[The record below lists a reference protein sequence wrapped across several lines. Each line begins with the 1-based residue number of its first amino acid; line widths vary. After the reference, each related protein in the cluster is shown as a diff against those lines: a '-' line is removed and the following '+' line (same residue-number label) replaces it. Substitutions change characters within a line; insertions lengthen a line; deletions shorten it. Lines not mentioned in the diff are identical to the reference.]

1 MMCAPTSTRASGTSS
16 ARALHAGIRVFEIRV
31 PALSS
36 VPRAGCFCAEMVAS
50 APRRWVSRRD
60 SASIS
65 RPHGPARWEAHLLD
79 DSSTVGIRR
88 RSSTSIA
95 GCRGPSPSDGQGVWV
110 VKQRQDAPVISRS
123 ADQTLPFRGIEP
135 GLLTRVR
142 GGARVLSADWDALF
156 GEGRLRTL
164 AHAVAARAENESAA
178 NSHTTAAA
186 LHGLSLYRTRT
197 DRVHLI
203 VPGSH
208 TRKNSR
214 DVIRHH
220 LPLDSIDVD
229 VIDGLRVTT
238 LERTVYDVIRT
249 ASLETAVVCFDAAL
263 RRVAWDER
271 ARECIPSAAGGL
283 RDVVMNRIAT
293 NTGARGIRQARF
305 VAGFA
310 DGRAQLPGESVSRLW
325 MWQLGMPPP
334 ELQWRVDLGAGRF
347 ALLDF
352 AWPQLR

>member
-1 MMCAPTSTRASGTSS
+1 M
-16 ARALHAGIRVFEIRV
+16 
-31 PALSS
+31 
-36 VPRAGCFCAEMVAS
+36 
-50 APRRWVSRRD
+50 
-60 SASIS
+60 
-65 RPHGPARWEAHLLD
+65 
-79 DSSTVGIRR
+79 
-88 RSSTSIA
+88 
-95 GCRGPSPSDGQGVWV
+95 
-110 VKQRQDAPVISRS
+110 
-123 ADQTLPFRGIEP
+123 
-135 GLLTRVR
+135 
-142 GGARVLSADWDALF
+142 LSADWDALF

-220 LPLDSIDVD
+220 LPLDSTDVE

-263 RRVAWDER
+263 RRVAWDEG
-271 ARECIPSAAGGL
+271 AREYTPSAAGGL

-352 AWPQLR
+352 AWPQLRRWAEFDGEVKYTDPEMLNGRTAEQVRESQDLRERAVRRATGWRVDRWGFDRMHTLDAFARYLRGLGFIP

>member
-1 MMCAPTSTRASGTSS
+1 M
-16 ARALHAGIRVFEIRV
+16 
-31 PALSS
+31 
-36 VPRAGCFCAEMVAS
+36 
-50 APRRWVSRRD
+50 
-60 SASIS
+60 
-65 RPHGPARWEAHLLD
+65 
-79 DSSTVGIRR
+79 
-88 RSSTSIA
+88 
-95 GCRGPSPSDGQGVWV
+95 
-110 VKQRQDAPVISRS
+110 
-123 ADQTLPFRGIEP
+123 
-135 GLLTRVR
+135 
-142 GGARVLSADWDALF
+142 LSADWDALF

-220 LPLDSIDVD
+220 LPLDSTEVD

-263 RRVAWDER
+263 RRVAWDEG
-271 ARECIPSAAGGL
+271 AREYTPSAAGGL

-352 AWPQLR
+352 AWPQLRRWAEFDGEIKYTDPEMLNGRTAEQVRESQDLRERAVRRATGWRVDRWGFDRMHTLDAFARYLRGLGFTP

>member
-1 MMCAPTSTRASGTSS
+1 M
-16 ARALHAGIRVFEIRV
+16 
-31 PALSS
+31 
-36 VPRAGCFCAEMVAS
+36 
-50 APRRWVSRRD
+50 
-60 SASIS
+60 
-65 RPHGPARWEAHLLD
+65 
-79 DSSTVGIRR
+79 
-88 RSSTSIA
+88 
-95 GCRGPSPSDGQGVWV
+95 
-110 VKQRQDAPVISRS
+110 
-123 ADQTLPFRGIEP
+123 
-135 GLLTRVR
+135 
-142 GGARVLSADWDALF
+142 LSADWDALF

-220 LPLDSIDVD
+220 LPLDSTEVD

-263 RRVAWDER
+263 RRVAWDEG
-271 ARECIPSAAGGL
+271 AREYTPSAAGGL

-352 AWPQLR
+352 AWPQLRRWAEFDGEVKYTDPEMLNGRTAEQVRESQDLRERAVRRATGWRVDRWGFDRMHTLDAFARYLRGLGFTP

>member
-1 MMCAPTSTRASGTSS
+1 M
-16 ARALHAGIRVFEIRV
+16 VK
-31 PALSS
+31 PA
-36 VPRAGCFCAEMVAS
+36 AGCSGHFAQRGS
-50 APRRWVSRRD
+50 NP
-60 SASIS
+60 SI
-65 RPHGPARWEAHLLD
+65 
-79 DSSTVGIRR
+79 
-88 RSSTSIA
+88 
-95 GCRGPSPSDGQGVWV
+95 
-110 VKQRQDAPVISRS
+110 
-123 ADQTLPFRGIEP
+123 RGIEP

-220 LPLDSIDVD
+220 LPLDSTEVD

-238 LERTVYDVIRT
+238 LERTVYNVIRT
-249 ASLETAVVCFDAAL
+249 ASLETAVACARCRATPRRVGRKGTRVHPFCGRGIARCRHEPHSDQHRCPRHPSSAL
-263 RRVAWDER
+263 RRWIRRWACQPARRTSADYGCGSWD
-271 ARECIPSAAGGL
+271 AA
-283 RDVVMNRIAT
+283 T
-293 NTGARGIRQARF
+293 
-305 VAGFA
+305 
-310 DGRAQLPGESVSRLW
+310 
-325 MWQLGMPPP
+325 

-352 AWPQLR
+352 ASPQLRRWAEFDGEVKYTDPEILNGRTAEQVRESQDLRERAVRRATGWRVDRWGFDRMHTLDAFAGYLRGLGFTP

>member
-1 MMCAPTSTRASGTSS
+1 
-16 ARALHAGIRVFEIRV
+16 
-31 PALSS
+31 
-36 VPRAGCFCAEMVAS
+36 
-50 APRRWVSRRD
+50 
-60 SASIS
+60 
-65 RPHGPARWEAHLLD
+65 
-79 DSSTVGIRR
+79 
-88 RSSTSIA
+88 
-95 GCRGPSPSDGQGVWV
+95 
-110 VKQRQDAPVISRS
+110 
-123 ADQTLPFRGIEP
+123 
-135 GLLTRVR
+135 
-142 GGARVLSADWDALF
+142 VLSADWDALF

-220 LPLDSIDVD
+220 LPLDSTDVE

-271 ARECIPSAAGGL
+271 AREYTPSAAGGL

-352 AWPQLR
+352 AWPQLRRWAEFDGEVKYTDPEMLNGRTAEQVRESQDLRERAVRRATGWRVDRWGFDRMHTLDAFARYLRGLGFTP